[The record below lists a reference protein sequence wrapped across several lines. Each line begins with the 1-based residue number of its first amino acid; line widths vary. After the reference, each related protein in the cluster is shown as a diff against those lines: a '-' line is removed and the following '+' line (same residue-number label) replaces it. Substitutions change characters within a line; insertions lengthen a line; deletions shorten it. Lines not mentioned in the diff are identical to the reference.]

1 MPRGMKR
8 TATNRSRAY
17 LFKQRATVEGAK
29 RRASVCESLSSMR
42 GAQSNIHNVREF
54 LLYSFERIEKKVVI
68 NHLIDDNFFVL
79 PSSAE
84 ASADLCFLVHLGSFW
99 LTFFFLLPYNE

>member
-17 LFKQRATVEGAK
+17 LFKQRATFEGAK

-54 LLYSFERIEKKVVI
+54 LLYSFERTCLSIRYPVMMPGWI
-68 NHLIDDNFFVL
+68 HLF
-79 PSSAE
+79 
-84 ASADLCFLVHLGSFW
+84 
-99 LTFFFLLPYNE
+99 PYRTQ

>member
-17 LFKQRATVEGAK
+17 LF
-29 RRASVCESLSSMR
+29 
-42 GAQSNIHNVREF
+42 IHNVRKF

-68 NHLIDDNFFVL
+68 NHLVYGNFFVL

-84 ASADLCFLVHLGSFW
+84 ASVDLCFLVHLGSFW

>member
-17 LFKQRATVEGAK
+17 LF
-29 RRASVCESLSSMR
+29 
-42 GAQSNIHNVREF
+42 IHNVRAF

-68 NHLIDDNFFVL
+68 NHLIYDNFFVL

-99 LTFFFLLPYNE
+99 LTFFFLLSYNG

>member
-68 NHLIDDNFFVL
+68 NHLIYDNFFVL
-79 PSSAE
+79 LS
-84 ASADLCFLVHLGSFW
+84 SADLCFLVHLGSFW